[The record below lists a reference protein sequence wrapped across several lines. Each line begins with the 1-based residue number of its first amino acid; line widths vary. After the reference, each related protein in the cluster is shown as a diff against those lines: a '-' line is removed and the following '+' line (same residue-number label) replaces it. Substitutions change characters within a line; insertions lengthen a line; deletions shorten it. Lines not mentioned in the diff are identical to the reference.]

1 MKQISSRLTAISV
14 PSLTRFVFGTLLLY
28 TQFGKPAWRGDGHAP
43 HFEFRTAELPSKIV
57 ASNEW
62 RWAFRE
68 VTDPDD
74 DVAETIRAIA
84 GAPAASTGT

>member
-28 TQFGKPAWRGDGHAP
+28 TQFGKPAGTVTRHSP

-57 ASNEW
+57 ASSEW
-62 RWAFRE
+62 RWAFLE
-68 VTDPDD
+68 VTDPYD

-84 GAPAASTGT
+84 AWETASTGT